1 MRLGLACCALSGVGL
16 VGPYRT
22 QGGAGGFPWAGVLR
36 PFRALVLSVLLGPTG
51 LGGESLL
58 SPHVGEPVAADR
70 FGSLFL
76 VVSRASADD
85 LRAHVVVGIGIE
97 N

>member
-1 MRLGLACCALSGVGL
+1 MSVLSGPT
-16 VGPYRT
+16 GPR
-22 QGGAGGFPWAGVLR
+22 AALAASPFRFPWAGVLR

-70 FGSLFL
+70 FGSLLL